1 MRKKDITKL
10 IIPDAPI
17 KPGQMGYAV
26 LNLQIVLDYLI
37 KHKTKISKIEP
48 GHYGPY
54 TEKMLR
60 EFQGS
65 HGLFPNGIY
74 TPVTRLRIKEVLD
87 GTHD

>member
-17 KPGQMGYAV
+17 KPGQMGYGV

>member
-1 MRKKDITKL
+1 MRKKNITTL

-26 LNLQIVLDYLI
+26 LNLQIVLDHII
-37 KHKTKISKIEP
+37 KHKTKISRIEP

-60 EFQGS
+60 EFQVKY
-65 HGLFPNGIY
+65 GLFPNGVY

-87 GTHD
+87 GTYD

>member
-26 LNLQIVLDYLI
+26 SNLQIVLDHLI

-54 TEKMLR
+54 TEKMIR
-60 EFQGS
+60 EFQVKY
-65 HGLFPNGIY
+65 GLFPNGIY
-74 TPVTRLRIKEVLD
+74 TPLTRLRIKEVLH
-87 GTHD
+87 GTND

>member
-10 IIPDAPI
+10 TIPDAPI

-54 TEKMLR
+54 TEKMIR
-60 EFQGS
+60 EFQVTY
-65 HGLFPNGIY
+65 GLFPNGIY